1 MGEYATLTEAEWQDL
16 REQVFVLLDV
26 TWDYSVNVATLDQ
39 ISVKR
44 KPGEPLADY
53 NKRAHQVY
61 EKRFREIKGDSFD
74 RVVKLLGYLKRLGMP
89 RELWPK
95 EMEIRNITGEGGD
108 PEGKVDYAGQD

>member
-1 MGEYATLTEAEWQDL
+1 MSEITPLSQAEWQDL
-16 REQVFVLLDV
+16 REQVFVLLDI

-44 KPGEPLADY
+44 QPGEALADY

-61 EKRFREIKGDSFD
+61 QKRFREIKSDSFD

-89 RELWPK
+89 QELWPK
-95 EMEIRNITGEGGD
+95 EMEIKNITGEEGG
-108 PEGKVDYAGQD
+108 